1 MENGTMAAG
10 NGRKDA
16 AICAVWASGED
27 AARTA
32 ALSDFPAEG
41 AGMIQETDG
50 DRKKQEEEIMAS
62 VIRDAK
68 AMTGIVQEETSGA
81 MVSLDELAAQ
91 MRLYSDGARGDY
103 QHMMMN
109 LLQFGRV
116 MMEAKGRVG
125 HGKWRDWVEENS
137 GFSLRTAESYM
148 QAYQEFGLNPDIAKL
163 GKSKVIQLLPV
174 PEDVREKVLAEHD
187 VEHMSARE
195 FKKLLKDETEK
206 ARAEARAAA
215 WAEAGDRMSSER
227 ESIREQMKNE
237 ALKDM
242 EAERTRILADGAKIM
257 TDARNQIAAERE
269 KMRAEMAAEIEDARN
284 AVPDEVMAALEE
296 KERRIQEQN
305 SEIQRLAAQAKET
318 MEALKSGTG
327 DLQSENGRLTR
338 ELRDAEEG
346 LKDLQE
352 QYERVQNEYLNLQST
367 IQKGDAERA
376 PADELT
382 PEVFS
387 GAVRSFIGTV
397 ARMPQMAG
405 VFSRMDAD
413 GRETFDTLLKTIEE
427 WARGARRALDTF
439 GAEGGVLA

>member
-1 MENGTMAAG
+1 MENTGTAAG
-10 NGRKDA
+10 IGR
-16 AICAVWASGED
+16 ED
-27 AARTA
+27 AGFYPGTEDSAAEIGREDVGRTDEGLELGVKPEA
-32 ALSDFPAEG
+32 GLSNG
-41 AGMIQETDG
+41 TAGL
-50 DRKKQEEEIMAS
+50 
-62 VIRDAK
+62 
-68 AMTGIVQEETSGA
+68 
-81 MVSLDELAAQ
+81 VSLDELAAQ
-91 MRLYSDGARGDY
+91 MRIYSDGARGDY

-125 HGKWRDWVEENS
+125 HGRWQSWVEENS

-148 QAYQEFGLNPDIAKL
+148 QAYQKFGLNPDVAKL
-163 GKSKVIQLLPV
+163 GKSKALQMLPV

-187 VEHMSARE
+187 VEHMSVRE

-206 ARAEARAAA
+206 AAAEARAKA
-215 WAEAGDRMSSER
+215 WAEAGERMNAER
-227 ESIREQMKNE
+227 ENIREQAKNE
-237 ALKDM
+237 AREAMEEDQAQMAADM
-242 EAERTRILADGAKIM
+242 NRAVREAQSQMD
-257 TDARNQIAAERE
+257 RE
-269 KMRAEMAAEIEDARN
+269 KDHLRAEMEKKFSGEREALTREIETARN
-284 AVPDEVMAALEE
+284 SVPDELKAALED
-296 KERRIQEQN
+296 KDRKIQEQKE
-305 SEIQRLAAQAKET
+305 EIQRLAAQAKET
-318 MEALKSGTG
+318 MDALKSGTG

-405 VFSRMDAD
+405 IFSRMDAD
-413 GRETFDTLLKTIEE
+413 GRETFDTLLKTVEE